1 MFCFAVGDIIYK
13 RAAASGIG
21 ASHFMMLQA
30 WTFCP
35 GVTLYAWLTRTL
47 DVHLSALWG
56 ALAGFCVLVAL
67 YNFAK
72 SLKQGAVSTNAPIF
86 RLNFT
91 VTAVLAI
98 LLLGESLLL
107 SKVAALAAALLAV
120 WLILAER
127 SAAVV
132 RLSAGSLTRVL
143 IATVAMGLTNFF
155 YKVGLQAGALPETMV
170 SAQAWVFC
178 SLATLFNWWP
188 ERRLHILSGAWGYP
202 TLAAVVSI
210 VSFLLLLHGLML
222 GPASVLVPVAQMGFV
237 FTSLFGAVQ
246 FKETLTFRKWTG
258 LLVGVAALA
267 LFAVS

>member
-1 MFCFAVGDIIYK
+1 MFFFAVGDIIYK

-35 GVTLYAWLTRTL
+35 GITLYAWLTGTL

-56 ALAGFCVLVAL
+56 ALAGFFVLVAL
-67 YNFAK
+67 FNFAS

-98 LLLGESLLL
+98 LLLGESLTL
-107 SKVAALAAALLAV
+107 SKIAALAAALLAV
-120 WLILAER
+120 WLILAEPTTATVR
-127 SAAVV
+127 S
-132 RLSAGSLTRVL
+132 SAGSLARVL
-143 IATVAMGLTNFF
+143 IATAAMGLANFF
-155 YKVGLQAGALPETMV
+155 SKVGLQDGALPETMV

-188 ERRLHILSGAWGYP
+188 ERRLRIPSDAWVYP
-202 TLAAVVSI
+202 TLAAATSV

-237 FTSLFGAVQ
+237 FTSLFGVVQ
-246 FKETLTFRKWTG
+246 FKETLTLRKITG

-267 LFAVS
+267 LFSVS